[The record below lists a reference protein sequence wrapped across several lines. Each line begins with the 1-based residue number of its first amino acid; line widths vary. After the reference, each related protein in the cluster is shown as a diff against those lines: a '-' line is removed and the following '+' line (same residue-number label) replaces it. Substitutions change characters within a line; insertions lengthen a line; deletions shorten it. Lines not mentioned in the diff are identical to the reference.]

1 MRSFFGV
8 VLAILILSFAVPA
21 LAESSLDRLLRSNSC
36 KQCDLA
42 GAVLVR
48 AELSGANLAGANLAG
63 ADLKEVSL
71 IGARLNG
78 ANLAGADLS
87 GALLEGATMT
97 ETDLTGAKLP
107 RARIGGV
114 DFTGARGLT
123 QGQLDAAC
131 SDFGGAP
138 YPAKVP
144 DGLSPRSCQ

>member
-1 MRSFFGV
+1 MAFF
-8 VLAILILSFAVPA
+8 ASSFATPA
-21 LAESSLDRLLRSNSC
+21 DAESSLDRLFRSNAC
-36 KQCDLA
+36 KQCDLS

-48 AELSGANLAGANLAG
+48 AELSGANLSGANLAG

-97 ETDLTGAKLP
+97 GADLTGAKLP
-107 RARIGGV
+107 RARIGGA
-114 DFTGARGLT
+114 DFIGARGLT
-123 QGQLDAAC
+123 QRQLDTAC
-131 SDFGGAP
+131 SDYAGAP

-144 DGLSPRSCQ
+144 DGLSFRSCQ

>member
-1 MRSFFGV
+1 MRSLFYV
-8 VLAILILSFAVPA
+8 VPAFLVLSFSVTAV
-21 LAESSLDRLLRSNSC
+21 AESSLDRLLQSNSC
-36 KQCDLA
+36 KQCDLS

-48 AELSGANLAGANLAG
+48 AELSGANLAGADLSG

-78 ANLAGADLS
+78 ANLSGADLS
-87 GALLEGATMT
+87 DALLEGATMT
-97 ETDLTGAKLP
+97 GTDLTGAKLP

-123 QGQLDAAC
+123 QRQLDAAC
-131 SDFGGAP
+131 SDFAGLP

-144 DGLSPRSCQ
+144 DGLLSRSCQ

>member
-1 MRSFFGV
+1 MRSLFCV
-8 VLAILILSFAVPA
+8 VLAFVALSFIAP
-21 LAESSLDRLLRSNSC
+21 LGAESSLDRLFRSNAC
-36 KQCDLA
+36 KHCDLS

-87 GALLEGATMT
+87 GALLEGATLT
-97 ETDLTGAKLP
+97 EADLTGAKLP

-123 QGQLDAAC
+123 QSQLDKAC
-131 SDFGGAP
+131 SDFAGLP

-144 DGLSPRSCQ
+144 DGLSSRSCQ